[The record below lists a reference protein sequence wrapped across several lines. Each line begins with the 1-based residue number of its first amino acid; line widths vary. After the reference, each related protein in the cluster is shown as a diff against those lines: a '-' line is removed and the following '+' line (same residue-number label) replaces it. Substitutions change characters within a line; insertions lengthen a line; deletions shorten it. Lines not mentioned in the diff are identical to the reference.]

1 MPDAPPEAS
10 PVRRPG
16 EPMRLDRRLV
26 QLVGCSRGD
35 AGRYIE
41 GGWVRVDG
49 AVVDEPQHPVTTQAV
64 TLDPEA
70 TLDAAEPATIA
81 WHKPAGFE
89 AGDAEAVRR
98 AIVPETR
105 WPADASGW
113 RTLKRHFARL
123 RPALP
128 LATPDAGLMVWSQD
142 GRVLKHLADR
152 GAQLE
157 QEWLVDVDG
166 ELAPYGWR
174 RITADARFEGWPVP
188 PFKVSWQSEQRLRFA
203 IKGVR
208 PGLLSHLCETV
219 GLQARACRRL
229 RIGRVPLAKMAPGEW
244 RYLGAAERF

>member
-1 MPDAPPEAS
+1 
-10 PVRRPG
+10 
-16 EPMRLDRRLV
+16 
-26 QLVGCSRGD
+26 
-35 AGRYIE
+35 
-41 GGWVRVDG
+41 
-49 AVVDEPQHPVTTQAV
+49 
-64 TLDPEA
+64 
-70 TLDAAEPATIA
+70 
-81 WHKPAGFE
+81 
-89 AGDAEAVRR
+89 
-98 AIVPETR
+98 
-105 WPADASGW
+105 
-113 RTLKRHFARL
+113 
-123 RPALP
+123 
-128 LATPDAGLMVWSQD
+128 MVWSQD
-142 GRVLKHLADR
+142 GRALKHLADR